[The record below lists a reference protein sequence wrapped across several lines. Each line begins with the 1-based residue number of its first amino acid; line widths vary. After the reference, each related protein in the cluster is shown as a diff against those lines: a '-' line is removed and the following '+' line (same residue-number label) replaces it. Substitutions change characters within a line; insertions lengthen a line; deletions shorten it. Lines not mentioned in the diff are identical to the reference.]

1 MKASKN
7 LRIVLVTAPDLQTA
21 RGLAKA
27 ALKARVVACANIVTG
42 LESHYW
48 WKGKIEHSTEVLII
62 FKTSTARL
70 KQLEESVLDQH
81 PYDTPEIVALPLNAA
96 SERYRDWWIG
106 NLS

>member
-7 LRIVLVTAPDLQTA
+7 LQIVLVTAPDLKTA

-27 ALKARVVACANIVTG
+27 ALKARLVACANIVSG
-42 LESHYW
+42 VESHYW
-48 WKGKIEHSTEVLII
+48 WKDKMERSKEVLII

-70 KQLEESVLDQH
+70 KQLEESVLAQH

-96 SERYRDWWIG
+96 TERYRDWWIG